1 MDCTGSSII
10 VSEGDVV
17 ISIIL
22 KIIELGWTVAIEYKQ
37 RTMQSHNYCKQMTMI
52 DKVITNNYYTSP
64 DVVDCIVVCVTVY
77 LVV

>member
-1 MDCTGSSII
+1 MDCAVSTII

-17 ISIIL
+17 ISVIL
-22 KIIELGWTVAIEYKQ
+22 DIIELEWTVAIEYKQ
-37 RTMQSHNYCKQMTMI
+37 RTMQSHNYCKQMILM

-64 DVVDCIVVCVTVY
+64 DVVYCIVVCVTVY

>member
-1 MDCTGSSII
+1 MDCAVSTII

-22 KIIELGWTVAIEYKQ
+22 HILEIEWTVAIEYKQ
-37 RTMQSHNYCKQMTMI
+37 RTMQNHNYCKQMILM

>member
-1 MDCTGSSII
+1 MDCAVSTII
-10 VSEGDVV
+10 VSEGNVV
-17 ISIIL
+17 ISIL
-22 KIIELGWTVAIEYKQ
+22 RKIVELEWTVAIEYKQ
-37 RTMQSHNYCKQMTMI
+37 RTMQSHNYCKQMILM